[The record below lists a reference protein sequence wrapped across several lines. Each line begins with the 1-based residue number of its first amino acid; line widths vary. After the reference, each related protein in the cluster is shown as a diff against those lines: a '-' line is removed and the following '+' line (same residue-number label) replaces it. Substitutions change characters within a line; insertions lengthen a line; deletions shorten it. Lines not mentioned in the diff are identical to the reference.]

1 GSWTLR
7 AIRELSMPLEAPFA
21 NIEAVLDRAAA
32 RKDIHETINRLKDQ
46 ACQYSG
52 EAGRRSADAIC
63 AMMH

>member
-1 GSWTLR
+1 
-7 AIRELSMPLEAPFA
+7 MPLEAPFA